1 MWIWK
6 IGECKQR
13 IERSQCWCALSKM
26 QWSGG
31 GLGSS
36 SLQLPV
42 LSRKLWACVWERLE
56 LSCNLLNLS
65 EWWKILSGE
74 VDGVGSVKEFRQGFI
89 AYASWLLLYKSRKR
103 FIFDGVEDNVT
114 EVAKTVEMFSLGE
127 MIKFPM
133 QTSGY
138 GRAGLSNQYIAS
150 LMSLSWLSSPYRL
163 DEMKLRLV
171 I

>member
-1 MWIWK
+1 
-6 IGECKQR
+6 
-13 IERSQCWCALSKM
+13 M

-127 MIKFPM
+127 DDQI
-133 QTSGY
+133 SHADE
-138 GRAGLSNQYIAS
+138 RLWAS
-150 LMSLSWLSSPYRL
+150 WAFKSVYSQPY
-163 DEMKLRLV
+163 EPKLV
-171 I
+171 K